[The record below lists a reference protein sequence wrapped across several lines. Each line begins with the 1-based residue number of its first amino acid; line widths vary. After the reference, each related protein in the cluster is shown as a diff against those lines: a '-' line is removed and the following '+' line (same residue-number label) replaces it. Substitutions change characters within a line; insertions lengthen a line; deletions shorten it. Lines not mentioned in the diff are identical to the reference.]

1 MPSPVISAGPVNTM
15 QGSFEVQLPGVLD
28 SLGRLCAFAYQAAL
42 ESGLN
47 EHTAWEIELAVDE
60 AATNIIQHAYSPT
73 RPGDVR
79 LVCMREGS
87 RFSVVLYDRGLPFDP
102 DTIPAPDLTS
112 SIDTREAGGLGV
124 YLMGRMMDEV
134 RFDYNPDT
142 GENELRMMKY
152 VGTKLAPDVRVV
164 PVQGRIDATAAPA
177 LAAIVHE
184 TAETGGKR
192 ILLDLSG
199 VTFLSSS
206 GLRILL
212 MLARE
217 LKSTGG
223 ELRLCA
229 MQPPVAEVFSLTG
242 FNQIF
247 TIHRTRDEALAALA
261 ALE

>member
-1 MPSPVISAGPVNTM
+1 M
-15 QGSFEVQLPGVLD
+15 QGPFELQLPGVLD
-28 SLGRLCAFAYQAAL
+28 SLGRLCAFAYQAAID
-42 ESGLN
+42 SGLN

-60 AATNIIQHAYSPT
+60 AATNIIQHAYSPS

-79 LVCMREGS
+79 LVCRREGS
-87 RFSVVLYDRGLPFDP
+87 RFSIVLYDRGLPFDP
-102 DTIPAPDLTS
+102 DTVPAPDLTS
-112 SIDTREAGGLGV
+112 SIDSREAGGLGI

-134 RFDYNPDT
+134 QFEYNPET
-142 GENELRMMKY
+142 GENELRMTKF
-152 VGTKLAPDVRVV
+152 VGTKLPPDVRVV

-177 LAAIVHE
+177 LAAIVRE
-184 TAETGGKR
+184 TVETGGVR

-217 LKSTGG
+217 LKAVNG

-229 MQPPVAEVFSLTG
+229 MQPPVAEVFTLTG

-247 TIHRTRDEALAALA
+247 TIHRTRDEAMAALA
-261 ALE
+261 AVE